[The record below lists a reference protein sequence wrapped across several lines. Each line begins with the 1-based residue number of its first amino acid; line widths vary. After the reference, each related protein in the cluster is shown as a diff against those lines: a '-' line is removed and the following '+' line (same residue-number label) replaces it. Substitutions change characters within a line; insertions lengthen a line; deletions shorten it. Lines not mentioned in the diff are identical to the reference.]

1 MLFLI
6 QASLIATA
14 AAAESEI
21 SSRDGGLN
29 MRVGRQDGDALV
41 TR

>member
-6 QASLIATA
+6 QASLIAAA

-21 SSRDGGLN
+21 GSQDGGLH